1 MTQDE
6 AKRLVA
12 RRAVEFVEN
21 GMVVGLGTGTT
32 ATLFIRELAARKLDI
47 RCVAS
52 SDASHDLAKSL
63 GMRVETLVE
72 LPELDLYIDGADEVA
87 RANWGGPG
95 ARLDLIKGGGGALLR
110 EKIVASAA
118 REFICV
124 VDSTKVVERLGKFP
138 LPVEVI
144 KMALPLVE
152 PRLAAL
158 GLNPKLR
165 RAKGS
170 LHGQMPA
177 RAASAG
183 SAKAGAVAYPE
194 AKAVVYSEAEAK
206 VLGAEARALAFPEA
220 KGVAY
225 PEATAMAVAAKG
237 EERPYRTDEGNYIL
251 DCACGR
257 IEDPEVLA
265 AEIRSIVGV
274 VEHGLFLGMATLALV
289 AGDNGVT
296 ELRP

>member
-6 AKRLVA
+6 VKGLVA
-12 RRAVEFVEN
+12 RRAVEFVRD

-32 ATLFIRELAARKLDI
+32 ATFFIHELAARALKI

-52 SDASHDLAKSL
+52 SDASHDLALSL
-63 GMRVETLVE
+63 GMRVETLAE
-72 LPELDLYIDGADEVA
+72 LPELDVYNDGADEVV
-87 RANWGGPG
+87 PG
-95 ARLDLIKGGGGALLR
+95 LALIKGGGGALLR

-118 REFICV
+118 KEFIV
-124 VDSTKVVERLGKFP
+124 VADSTKLVKVLGKFP

-165 RAKGS
+165 RAKNGD
-170 LHGQMPA
+170 
-177 RAASAG
+177 
-183 SAKAGAVAYPE
+183 E
-194 AKAVVYSEAEAK
+194 
-206 VLGAEARALAFPEA
+206 
-220 KGVAY
+220 
-225 PEATAMAVAAKG
+225 
-237 EERPYRTDEGNYIL
+237 PYLTDEGNYIL
-251 DCACGR
+251 DCACGT

-289 AGDNGVT
+289 AGEDGVT
-296 ELRP
+296 EIRP